1 MLFNNVAAAAA
12 RPRDL
17 TDDAAT
23 SKEVSP
29 EPIRARLQEKTPEG
43 CSKWALIL
51 VDDLKK
57 QKQNTN
63 LSIKKKND
71 PNMVFI
77 FNNLLSK

>member
-1 MLFNNVAAAAA
+1 MLFNNVAAAAE
-12 RPRDL
+12 PRDL

-57 QKQNTN
+57 TK
-63 LSIKKKND
+63 LKKN
-71 PNMVFI
+71 
-77 FNNLLSK
+77 KTKH